1 MNYNLIKEGDNVMVN
16 HPSFISSK
24 WYDVKYVAAT
34 FVTLNSIDDI
44 WIDVILSDI
53 TTLQQDS
60 ENIFAETIK
69 EEEHDPTQY
78 APITDKLSAITVLKA
93 MMFDSMVVDN
103 VPLTDETYEFD
114 YEELQVLVK
123 LLEGTEFATK
133 IKAHIYDYRES
144 DFDESLWYLGL
155 NGLEASD
162 ILDVLQGE

>member
-60 ENIFAETIK
+60 ENIVTETVK
-69 EEEHDPTQY
+69 EEHGPTQY
-78 APITDKLSAITVLKA
+78 APITDKLSAITTLKA
-93 MMFDSMVVDN
+93 MMFDSIVVDN
-103 VPLTDETYEFD
+103 VPLIDEKYNFD